1 MSQKIETEVEFD
13 VDDYVSLSDIRLE
26 GGDDSLVDFHCDTDG
41 NLTIFIEGYV
51 ISKEEYDLLQ
61 TIDLITNE

>member
-1 MSQKIETEVEFD
+1 MSQTIETEVEFD
-13 VDDYVSLSDIRLE
+13 VDDFVSLSDIQLE
-26 GGDDSLVDFHCDTDG
+26 GGDDSLIDITCDTDG
-41 NLTIFIEGYV
+41 NVTVHIEGYV